1 MNEKL
6 AIRKFGD
13 IENRE
18 LSLASINLLTGP
30 DVYGKLVCTRTLY
43 FFKQFTSE
51 MMTCIEKE
59 LTLEEFEQYL
69 VNGFE
74 SLFSKSMIENVELDL
89 HYELDGFYVTLSRSN
104 TVDKP
109 VIQYSDVFKS
119 LYTQGQTLFRDKVK
133 SFPTQLDLYM
143 QEIQKVFEK
152 EFGEILSNALSPG
165 WSNHQLYIPAERAIY
180 ANVPRAALNLLW
192 QDKDMDPILIAFGE
206 IYEKFKLL
214 HFYLTKKGVD
224 LKRSSIDM
232 QDFLGG
238 SYVREQES
246 DFIIRDGGKK
256 TNIMRAL
263 PEDKALLPLLVILC
277 NLPAHQYG
285 NEGKTVY
292 IDSPEVFLSP
302 DKQLELVNLVVRLR
316 QIRSDLQFVLT
327 TEGPSILNAFKILTE
342 PETTAK
348 VNNKKIVIKELMK

>member
-1 MNEKL
+1 MNEIL
-6 AIRKFGD
+6 IIQKFGD

-30 DVYGKLVCTRTLY
+30 DIYGKQVYTRTLY

-74 SLFSKSMIENVELDL
+74 SLFSQAMIDNVELDL
-89 HYELDGFYVTLSRSN
+89 HYELDGFYVKVSRPN
-104 TVDKP
+104 TIEKP
-109 VIQYSDVFKS
+109 MIHYSDVFRS
-119 LYTQGQTLFRDKVK
+119 LYDTGQSLFRGKVK

-143 QEIQKVFEK
+143 QEIQKLFEK
-152 EFGEILSNALSPG
+152 EFGEILSRELSSG
-165 WSNHQLYIPAERAIY
+165 WINHQLYIPAERAIY

-214 HFYLTKKGVD
+214 HFYLTKKSVD
-224 LKRSSIDM
+224 LKRSPIDM
-232 QDFLGG
+232 QDVLGG

-246 DFIIRDGGKK
+246 DYIIRDGGKK

-302 DKQLELVNLVVRLR
+302 DKQVELVDLVVRLR
-316 QIRSDLQFVLT
+316 QIRPDLQFVIT
-327 TEGPSILNAFKILTE
+327 TESPSMLNAFKTLTE
-342 PETTAK
+342 SETTAQ
-348 VNNKKIVIKELMK
+348 VNKQEIVITEFKN